1 MIKIKCRIFF
11 ISFIL
16 IAMLCLNGCRKDSY
30 VYEFDVVDEV
40 SQEYMQQSAQNEV
53 TEDIISPMICIH
65 VCGAVANP
73 GVYELNS
80 QSRLYEAIMLAGG
93 FTDDADQNHLNLAQF
108 LQDGQQIYVN
118 TVEETQ
124 MKGLLVDDSP
134 KSQSDGLININTASV
149 QELKKL
155 PGIGES
161 KAQSIISY
169 RENTGVFT
177 NIEQIKRV
185 EGIKEGLFQKIKD
198 KITVN

>member
-1 MIKIKCRIFF
+1 
-11 ISFIL
+11 
-16 IAMLCLNGCRKDSY
+16 
-30 VYEFDVVDEV
+30 
-40 SQEYMQQSAQNEV
+40 
-53 TEDIISPMICIH
+53 
-65 VCGAVANP
+65 
-73 GVYELNS
+73 
-80 QSRLYEAIMLAGG
+80 MLAGG

-124 MKGLLVDDSP
+124 MEGLLVDDSP

-177 NIEQIKRV
+177 SIEQIKRV

>member
-16 IAMLCLNGCRKDSY
+16 IGMLCLNGCRKDSY

-53 TEDIISPMICIH
+53 KEDIISPMICIH

-108 LQDGQQIYVN
+108 LQDGQQIYVY

-124 MKGLLVDDSP
+124 MEGLLVDDSP
-134 KSQSDGLININTASV
+134 KSQSDGLININTASA

-177 NIEQIKRV
+177 SIEQIKRV